1 MKDTKFGVYFHYIIE
16 FVGFDNTVIIL
27 KPCDLACD
35 WRDKSSIAF
44 Y

>member
-1 MKDTKFGVYFHYIIE
+1 MKDAKFGAYFQNIIE

-35 WRDKSSIAF
+35 
-44 Y
+44 